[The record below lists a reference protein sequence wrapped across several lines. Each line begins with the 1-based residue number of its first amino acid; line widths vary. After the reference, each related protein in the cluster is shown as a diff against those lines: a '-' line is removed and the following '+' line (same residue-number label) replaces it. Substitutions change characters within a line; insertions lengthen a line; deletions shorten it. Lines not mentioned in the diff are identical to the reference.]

1 VIVALVQHEGI
12 AAALAAWTREAP
24 LSLELRGGSMAP
36 TLPEHGRVR
45 VAAAGRLWPGD
56 ILVVADAHGQL
67 VAHRLLG
74 SYRRHGRRLVLRGD
88 AAPSCDAPVAPGQ
101 VIGRVVWAEGR
112 GALEP
117 VPLGARLRA
126 MAGFAAFVASRV
138 WGRIA

>member
-1 VIVALVQHEGI
+1 VVVATVQHEEI

-36 TLPEHGRVR
+36 TLPEHGHVR
-45 VAAAGRLWPGD
+45 VAAPGKLWPGD

-88 AAPSCDAPVAPGQ
+88 AAPGFDAPVAADR

-112 GALEP
+112 GDLEP
-117 VPLGARLRA
+117 VPLRTRLRA
-126 MAGFAAFVASRV
+126 MTGFAVFVASRV
-138 WGRIA
+138 WARIA

>member
-1 VIVALVQHEGI
+1 VALVHQDEI
-12 AAALAAWTREAP
+12 ATALAAWTREAP

-36 TLPEHGRVR
+36 TLPERGRVR
-45 VAAAGRLWPGD
+45 VAAPGHLWPGD

-74 SYRRHGRRLVLRGD
+74 AYRRHGRRLVLRGD
-88 AAPSCDAPVAPGQ
+88 AAPSYDAPLAPEQ

-112 GALEP
+112 GALVP

-126 MAGFAAFVASRV
+126 MAGFAAFVASRL
-138 WGRIA
+138 WARIV